1 MLKKDK
7 SEPKYT
13 HNIYT
18 CYDKVS
24 KKYRGI
30 FYHANDEE
38 MIRNS
43 LPTILYDLPLRD
55 IEIYRIG
62 KFNEDNGEFVYLK
75 KVQIPTDCYTFP
87 HSRLSCTGDDL
98 SLSELDNGIK
108 ENKNQII
115 SKLSENNSE
124 NKSES
129 EVKEA

>member
-7 SEPKYT
+7 SAPQYT

-30 FYHANDEE
+30 FYHNNDEE
-38 MIRNS
+38 MIRTS

-55 IEIYRIG
+55 IEIYKIG
-62 KFNEDNGEFVYLK
+62 KFNEDTGSLVYLK
-75 KVQIPTDCYTFP
+75 HVQIPTDCYTFP

-98 SLSELDNGIK
+98 NLKELDKGIK
-108 ENKNQII
+108 ENKNNLI
-115 SKLSENNSE
+115 SKISE
-124 NKSES
+124 NKSDEK
-129 EVKEA
+129 VKEA